1 MQFLGYMAA
10 AYSIIWAAILLYF
23 LNMSKREREIW
34 TELQE
39 LRDSISHED
48 DEKPNEG

>member
-1 MQFLGYMAA
+1 MQFLEYVAA

-48 DEKPNEG
+48 AKKPSEG